1 MYVEPAHN
9 CAMIE
14 TLRREGARGV
24 WLAVLHQVLLLAGE
38 RTQFLHH
45 AERAWS
51 SATYSGVY
59 HTFRLSFSGADA
71 VADGEDF
78 IAALPDHEFTLP
90 GRLVAK
96 ATILA
101 AEHSLI
107 DGPVLTLEAELL
119 VLDEA

>member
-1 MYVEPAHN
+1 MYVEPATR
-9 CAMIE
+9 CPMVE
-14 TLRREGARGV
+14 TLRREGARGA

-38 RTQFLHH
+38 RAQFLHH

-51 SATYSGVY
+51 STTYSGAY
-59 HTFRLSFSGADA
+59 HTFRLSFAGAEA
-71 VADGEDF
+71 IATSEQF
-78 IAALPDHEFTLP
+78 IAALPDHEFTLS

-96 ATILA
+96 ATIVS

-107 DGPVLTLEAELL
+107 DGPLLTLEAELL